1 MQSTRR
7 PLHMS
12 LFYGFVGRGNFCAV
26 YPANQCAFNCISGD
40 LRGAN
45 IFSWFATLPGK
56 IVILSAFI
64 VILSVSEGSL
74 VQIGSADLLRC
85 QVIEYYQG
93 YYTQEE

>member
-1 MQSTRR
+1 
-7 PLHMS
+7 MS

-45 IFSWFATLPGK
+45 IWFATLPGK
-56 IVILSAFI
+56 IVILSALIVILSALI

-74 VQIGSADLLRC
+74 VQICSPACYVAR
-85 QVIEYYQG
+85 
-93 YYTQEE
+93 

>member
-1 MQSTRR
+1 
-7 PLHMS
+7 MS

-45 IFSWFATLPGK
+45 RFTWFAMLPGK
-56 IVILSAFI
+56 NVILSAFIVILSAFI
-64 VILSVSEGSL
+64 VILSVSEGSQ
-74 VQIGSADLLRC
+74 VQIGSPDLLSC

>member
-12 LFYGFVGRGNFCAV
+12 LFYGFVGRGNFCVV

-45 IFSWFATLPGK
+45 IFSWFTTLPGK
-56 IVILSAFI
+56 IVILSAFV
-64 VILSVSEGSL
+64 VILSVSEGSEE
-74 VQIGSADLLRC
+74 QIGSADLLC
-85 QVIEYYQG
+85 SQVIEYYQG
-93 YYTQEE
+93 YYT

>member
-7 PLHMS
+7 TLHMS

-56 IVILSAFI
+56 IVILS
-64 VILSVSEGSL
+64 VSGGSL
-74 VQIGSADLLRC
+74 VQIGSPDLLRC
-85 QVIEYYQG
+85 QIIEYYQG

>member
-26 YPANQCAFNCISGD
+26 YLANQCAFNCISGD

-45 IFSWFATLPGK
+45 IWFAMLPGK
-56 IVILSAFI
+56 IVILSALI
-64 VILSVSEGSL
+64 VILSVSEGSQ
-74 VQIGSADLLRC
+74 VQIGSPDLLRC